1 MLTRKLLLPTAAL
14 IASAGLFS
22 ASQAYAFDND
32 DAAVLV
38 GVAVGGLTAYA
49 ISHANDHYR
58 DYRPQYE
65 YREYRPAPPRYCPP
79 RRVVEH
85 VVIQRPPQYRHW
97 DRDGDRVRYDRV
109 SYYGDD
115 HRGHRDDHRW
125 RHDDD
130 RRDYRGGF

>member
-1 MLTRKLLLPTAAL
+1 MLTKKLLLPTAAL

-97 DRDGDRVRYDRV
+97 DWDHDRVRYDRV
-109 SYYGDD
+109 RYDGDD
-115 HRGHRDDHRW
+115 HRWYGDHDRGHDGDHR
-125 RHDDD
+125 R
-130 RRDYRGGF
+130 YRGGF